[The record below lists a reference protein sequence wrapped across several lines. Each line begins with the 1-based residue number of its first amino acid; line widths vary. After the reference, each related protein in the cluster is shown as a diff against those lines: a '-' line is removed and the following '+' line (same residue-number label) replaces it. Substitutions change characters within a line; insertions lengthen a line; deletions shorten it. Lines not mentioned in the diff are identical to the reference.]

1 MEIAWTPGP
10 YAYDR
15 QEGQIRGQPLAAWRE
30 ADEAVD
36 RWIVDELVNAPSHD
50 QLQRAFDDWRQIVD
64 GPPRIAREQFAWSG
78 EGAATVGS
86 AAWA

>member
-1 MEIAWTPGP
+1 MRERVCEVVFVFEGREI
-10 YAYDR
+10 
-15 QEGQIRGQPLAAWRE
+15 E
-30 ADEAVD
+30 
-36 RWIVDELVNAPSHD
+36 WIVDELVNAPSHD